1 MTARLFKQVVNVA
14 AGVLVALILAGCAAP
29 RYAPGSSGAAV
40 VARGAVPEPVVLT
53 PALEA
58 RILALDPQHIT
69 EQDVRMTLAAGPT
82 PHILLLHGG
91 VYGTHLLMMN
101 FARFLI
107 GMGYPEGKLRDPSDG
122 AYSQSPY
129 GSSARTAGLIAWYYE
144 HDGVRPLLV
153 GHSQGGIQAVKVLY
167 ELKGEFGE
175 RIAVWNPVTD
185 MAENRYAII
194 DPVTGAERPVIGLSV
209 AFAGV
214 VGAGGVALASPGH
227 WTMAKRLHTIPST
240 VDEFTAFAI
249 DNDLVAMTFP
259 GDDSSA
265 FRHNGTAQ
273 VRNVSLPAS
282 YDHVF
287 VPVTLP
293 LARDA
298 AMRDWLNAYVPGANN
313 APPPNEREANESHA
327 MFAADIW
334 FSIKKSWCL
343 EAQRYIRTR
352 KTAAVAR

>member
-1 MTARLFKQVVNVA
+1 MRTFRKVVAPVA
-14 AGVLVALILAGCAAP
+14 ACALAALVLTGCATP
-29 RYAPGSSGAAV
+29 RSAPGSSGAPPIAT
-40 VARGAVPEPVVLT
+40 AREAPALT

-58 RILALDPQHIT
+58 RILALDPDHIT
-69 EQDVRMTLAAGPT
+69 DQDVRTTLAAGPT
-82 PHILLLHGG
+82 PHIILLHGG

-107 GMGYPEGKLRDPSDG
+107 AMGYPEAKIRDPSDG

-129 GSSARTAGLIAWYYE
+129 GSSARTAGQIAWFYE

-167 ELKGEFGE
+167 ELKGEFSE
-175 RIAVWNPVTD
+175 RVAVWNPVTD
-185 MAENRYAII
+185 LTEDRDAII
-194 DPVTGAERPVIGLSV
+194 DPTTGVERPVVGLSV

-214 VGAGGVALASPGH
+214 VGAGGVALASPAH
-227 WTMAKRLHTIPST
+227 WTMTKRLHTIPST
-240 VDEFTAFAI
+240 VDQFTGYAI
-249 DNDLVAMTFP
+249 DNDLIAMTFP
-259 GDDSSA
+259 GDTSSE

-273 VRNVSLPAS
+273 VRNVALPAS

-298 AMRDWLNAYVPGANN
+298 AMRAWLNAYVPGAVN
-313 APPPNEREANESHA
+313 APPPNEREADESHA

-334 FSIKKSWCL
+334 FSIKKSWCI
-343 EAQRYIRTR
+343 EAQRFIRSR
-352 KTAAVAR
+352 KAAVAG

>member
-1 MTARLFKQVVNVA
+1 MRMFRQVITPVA
-14 AGVLVALILAGCAAP
+14 ACALAALVLAGCATP
-29 RYAPGSSGAAV
+29 RSAPGSPGAPSSAT
-40 VARGAVPEPVVLT
+40 APAHEAITLT

-58 RILALDPQHIT
+58 RILALDPEHIT
-69 EQDVRMTLAAGPT
+69 EQDVRTTLAAGPT
-82 PHILLLHGG
+82 PHVILLHGG

-101 FARFLI
+101 FARFLMA
-107 GMGYPEGKLRDPSDG
+107 MGYPESKIRDPSDG

-129 GSSARTAGLIAWYYE
+129 GSSARTAGQIAWFYE

-153 GHSQGGIQAVKVLY
+153 GHSQGGIQTVKVLY
-167 ELKGEFGE
+167 ELKGEFSE

-185 MAENRYAII
+185 QAEDRDAII
-194 DPVTGAERPVIGLSV
+194 DPVTGAQRPVVGLSA

-214 VGAGGVALASPGH
+214 VGAGGVALASPAH
-227 WTMAKRLHTIPST
+227 WTMTKRLHTIPDT
-240 VDEFTAFAI
+240 VDQFTGYAI

-259 GDDSSA
+259 GDTSSE

-273 VRNVSLPAS
+273 IRNVSLPSS

-298 AMRDWLNAYVPGANN
+298 AMRDWLNAYVPGAAN
-313 APPPNEREANESHA
+313 APPPNEREADQSHA

-334 FSIKKSWCL
+334 FMIKKSWCI
-343 EAQRYIRTR
+343 EAQRYLRSR
-352 KTAAVAR
+352 KAAVAG